1 MQKLKNFCIKNKM
14 YLGLGV
20 ISLLLFFCEVWA
32 PLQWISSI
40 AIVLF
45 ALICSVKQLFYFSF
59 YLFAFTGIGYQFVM
73 GITTCLIAMV
83 VKYFIQVAKSEK
95 QIYRRP
101 IILSAIILIV
111 WSCISYQKSFDG
123 YAMGGMIVYVISMAY
138 ILFVYHKEVNIS
150 KCFTYSLVAFVI
162 SFGFAMLSRVF
173 PNFNQE
179 IIHFDLTYYRLKL
192 FTLHMNNL
200 AIHMMFQIAFS
211 IYSLFNRKRK
221 VWIDVFAILF
231 SLYVGL
237 ATKSKA
243 FLLIMCVFV
252 LYAIICLI
260 AKFKKKSIIYIAI
273 MAAILA
279 LAVIF
284 GWEYLRKI
292 IDRFF
297 TYVGYF
303 ENREFLNILTTGR
316 ADIWE
321 FYINDWKSSPSK
333 IFFGI
338 GIFSADPYHYG
349 THNVALFLLH
359 RFGLVGIVLIAGLI
373 YYYFKE
379 GLNAGEKL
387 SLNLYS
393 CLILI
398 AWCLISLEETV
409 LSDQFILYLY
419 FGLTLL
425 LKDKHHGIEDDEKV
439 TNKTETFKSNGKSVI
454 DEIKETIQEK
464 QSQKQIN
471 KKLNNKKE

>member
-1 MQKLKNFCIKNKM
+1 MQKLKEFCLKNKM

-20 ISLLLFFCEVWA
+20 VTALLFFCEVWA
-32 PLQWISSI
+32 PLQWISSV

-45 ALICSVKQLFYFSF
+45 ALTCSVKQLFYFSF
-59 YLFAFTGIGYQFVM
+59 YLFAFTGVGYQFVL
-73 GITTCLIAMV
+73 GITTCLLVMV
-83 VKYFIQVAKSEK
+83 IKYFIQVAKGEK
-95 QIYRRP
+95 QVYRKP
-101 IILSAIILIV
+101 IILTGIILLV
-111 WSCISYQKSFDG
+111 WSCISYENSFDG
-123 YAMGGMIVYVISMAY
+123 YAMGGMIAYVVAMAY
-138 ILFVYHKEVNIS
+138 IVFVYHKEINIS
-150 KCFTYSLVAFVI
+150 KCFTYSLAAFVI
-162 SFGFAMLSRVF
+162 SFGLAALSLLF
-173 PNFNQE
+173 PTFKQE
-179 IIHFDLTYYRLKL
+179 LFFFDGTYYRLVL
-192 FTLHMNNL
+192 LTLHMNNL

-221 VWIDVFAILF
+221 IWIDVFAILF
-231 SLYVGL
+231 TLYVGL

-243 FLLIMCVFV
+243 FLLVLCVFV
-252 LYAIICLI
+252 LYVIICLI

-284 GWEYLRKI
+284 GWWYLKAI

-297 TYVGYF
+297 IYF
-303 ENREFLNILTTGR
+303 KGTDLFNVLTTGR

-321 FYINDWKSSPSK
+321 FYFKDWKSTPSK

-338 GIFSADPYHYG
+338 GIFSADPHFYG
-349 THNVALFLLH
+349 THNVALFILH

-379 GLNAGEKL
+379 GSKAGEGL

-398 AWCLISLEETV
+398 AWLIISLEETV

-425 LKDKHHGIEDDEKV
+425 LKDKHHGTEDDEKI
-439 TNKTETFKSNGKSVI
+439 TNKTETFKSNDKSVF
-454 DEIKETIQEK
+454 DEIKESIHEK
-464 QSQKQIN
+464 QTQKQL
-471 KKLNNKKE
+471 KNKKE